1 MSTKIYNAYRMTDVP
16 SLYALR
22 KRMGQLRTLVTDAIK
37 KEYEEFFA
45 KKCVNFIDKLAMG
58 EKIYSKDGTAT
69 SIYWEVRHIIEDR
82 SLKIRQTHHRDPE
95 CDFECVLDIIPIPNK
110 VLVMAF
116 CERPSI
122 GNIISRQKYL
132 IPYSYWNNTDPE
144 EGVSEKDWNQRA
156 LPGNGIPCENG
167 FNITLHPT
175 YLPISSTQ
183 EVLKNIPSFKT
194 RVKNIAHHKAWVKLS
209 EEYKKKAED
218 PNSMSY
224 IMKASDDLYKTERGK
239 RLLKKITE
247 QVREKI
253 PKKITAEMFKKE
265 LK

>member
-1 MSTKIYNAYRMTDVP
+1 MTDVP